1 MQAKTRCVH
10 SRDSTFSNKVVK
22 PHNGPSAVL
31 VLNATGHN
39 VVQDEYGYFGFGL
52 NGVATVYNW
61 FSSGL
66 LEKLFG
72 WSKDHSG

>member
-1 MQAKTRCVH
+1 MFV
-10 SRDSTFSNKVVK
+10 TFRIK